1 MAFFPHIVD
10 ENKYFLILLLVNNHN
25 GNVLVTTN
33 VSGLLEINHLKPR
46 KTVVVSKKW
55 KTKTLV
61 TVSAI
66 DAATNLTVN
75 INGESLV
82 YLEPTIKE
90 SVSLKVLYI
99 KGKNKIALRLFNLFV
114 VASVCSEAR
123 CCLQG
128 IGCVQF
134 DITALHA
141 AQLAAVG
148 A

>member
-10 ENKYFLILLLVNNHN
+10 ENKYFLILLFVNNHN
-25 GNVLVTTN
+25 DDVLVTTN
-33 VSGLLEINHLKPR
+33 VSGLLKINYLKPA

-55 KTKTLV
+55 KTKTSV

-66 DAATNLTVN
+66 DAATNQTVN

-90 SVSLKVLYI
+90 SVSLKVLHI

-114 VASVCSEAR
+114 
-123 CCLQG
+123 
-128 IGCVQF
+128 
-134 DITALHA
+134 ITRL
-141 AQLAAVG
+141 
-148 A
+148 